1 MNKQLLFLLVLLAFL
16 VGCGQK
22 SVIKSEVEAQ
32 TFAQAYGDGEYVIR
46 PVYLPLS
53 DEQIPVYDSPVEKVD
68 FVAGGIGRMVMDL
81 GAGMGAGRV
90 KISMVQPIPEI
101 STEVIKGA
109 KIKRLF
115 VFLEPKEGK
124 GRWRSIF
131 HKILFGQGDVTFK
144 FLDKLAVKL
153 SSHHKEKIT
162 SWIPDDPIVESLRK
176 KEYTPLQSLF
186 EGEEV
191 YDADHDS
198 FDDKSLVIL
207 KYDGRNPLKYLRN
220 EKSGKMY
227 ILKARRP
234 AQTKKYLMKHPR
246 LKNHIQSIFML
257 NQSLV
262 VELKKNMVS
271 EENFRVLFADNNEQ
285 MDMFKIQ
292 MIEECSPETC
302 LDLEVPDV
310 NLLPIIIDDN
320 SIRFDA
326 YIDSRKTPE
335 SFQLKGFAEFEIK
348 MKLDF

>member
-1 MNKQLLFLLVLLAFL
+1 MNKYFLFSMVLLASL

-22 SVIKSEVEAQ
+22 SVIKSNVEAQ

-68 FVAGGIGRMVMDL
+68 FVAGGIGRMVLDL

-124 GRWRSIF
+124 SRWKSLL

-153 SSHHKEKIT
+153 SSHHKEAIT
-162 SWIPDDPIVESLRK
+162 TWIPDDPIVESLK
-176 KEYTPLQSLF
+176 KKDYTPLQSLF

-191 YDADHDS
+191 FDADHDA

-207 KYDGRNPLKYLRN
+207 KYDGRNPQKYLRN
-220 EKSGKMY
+220 EKAGKMY
-227 ILKARRP
+227 IVKARQP
-234 AQTKKYLMKHPR
+234 AQTKKYLLKHPK

-271 EENFRVLFADNNEQ
+271 EENFRVLFADSNEQ
-285 MDMFKIQ
+285 MDKFKIQ

-310 NLLPIIIDDN
+310 NLLPIIVDDN
-320 SIRFDA
+320 AIRFDA
-326 YIDSRKTPE
+326 YIDSRKAPE